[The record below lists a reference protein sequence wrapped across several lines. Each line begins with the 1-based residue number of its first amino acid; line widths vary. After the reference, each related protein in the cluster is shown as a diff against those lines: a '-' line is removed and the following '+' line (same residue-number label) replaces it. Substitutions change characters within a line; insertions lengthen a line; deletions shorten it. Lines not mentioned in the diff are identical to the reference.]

1 MRILLL
7 GEYSGAHSSLSK
19 ALIEEGND
27 VTFIHNGDGYKKFKA
42 DFYIDYKRISV
53 KNKFLNKLISLYY
66 ILLGVLGIKGI
77 FQIFRYKDLL
87 LTLKNYDI
95 VQIINPIFI
104 MDYGVVVNLYIYKYL
119 KKQNKKIFLCALGD
133 DYFWIKNSLEKKYKY
148 SMFDRLNIKSF
159 KYYLPQMQWI
169 YNPIYKY
176 INTYMAK
183 SSNAV
188 VPGLYDYYVAYKEF
202 ENCSE
207 IVPIIVYPTNNLP
220 LYNIKYPINIFHG
233 WQVGKEFRKGNDI
246 FDEVLK
252 NISEKYSD
260 IVNYQIVGGLS
271 YEEYIKSFNDSHI
284 FIDQCFSYDSGV
296 NGLLGMS
303 AGKAV
308 FSGMESETLQYY
320 ALDYKP
326 LVNAIPEKK
335 YLYDIL
341 ECMILNPKEIE
352 IFSRNGMRFISEYHS
367 PKYVLEKYKK
377 IWSSY

>member
-53 KNKFLNKLISLYY
+53 KNKFFNKLISLYY
-66 ILLGVLGIKGI
+66 IMLGVLGIKGI

-104 MDYGVVVNLYIYKYL
+104 MDYGVLVNLYIYKYL
-119 KKQNKKIFLCALGD
+119 KKKNKKIFLCALGD
-133 DYFWIKNSLEKKYKY
+133 DYFWVKNSLEKKYKY

-233 WQVGKEFRKGNDI
+233 WQFGKEFRKGNDI

-284 FIDQCFSYDSGV
+284 FIDQCFSYDAGV

-320 ALDYKP
+320 TLDYKP

-367 PKYVLEKYKK
+367 PKYVLEKYRK